1 MTVDR
6 ASKVTAVV
14 DVGNTPFVNAR
25 IQCSAQKRSDL
36 RHRVLGI
43 ALSQWSNPFAAGMK
57 DHSQLPRRDAR
68 VPKGESRW
76 RKNVVRSRAHPGRR
90 QSVNAARRQGT
101 ARAVEMMPPSEKISF
116 RLKSQ

>member
-57 DHSQLPRRDAR
+57 DHSQLPRRDAT

-76 RKNVVRSRAHPGRR
+76 AQERSAKSRPSRPSPVCQRR
-90 QSVNAARRQGT
+90 QEAGNRPSGRDDAA
-101 ARAVEMMPPSEKISF
+101 I
-116 RLKSQ
+116 

>member
-43 ALSQWSNPFAAGMK
+43 ALSQWSNPFAAGMRTIASYQGGTRECRK
-57 DHSQLPRRDAR
+57 GKAAGAR
-68 VPKGESRW
+68 
-76 RKNVVRSRAHPGRR
+76 
-90 QSVNAARRQGT
+90 T
-101 ARAVEMMPPSEKISF
+101 
-116 RLKSQ
+116 